1 MESETLHNGE
11 CHSPSTMSSVKIA
24 GLSTAT
30 GVTVATLKYYLREGL
45 LHAGAAT
52 AVNQAEYDESHVR
65 RVRLIRALVELGRLS
80 LADVGAVLAA
90 VDDDR
95 LPVHDAFGVAQ
106 DAMVPHRPHD
116 SADRVGEGAGEGEAD
131 LYELALTEVDRFVR
145 RHDLDVRPD
154 AAVRS
159 MLADAIV
166 SLSRF
171 GWAPSGQVV
180 DASLF
185 DGLVPPAMAE
195 AEFEIDSVP
204 DPADRAEQVE
214 YTVVGT
220 VVFEVANA
228 AVRRMALEHHSRRRF
243 ARTRRR

>member
-1 MESETLHNGE
+1 MESQTLHNGE

-24 GLSTAT
+24 GLSSAT

-52 AVNQAEYDESHVR
+52 AVNQADYDDSHVR

-90 VDDDR
+90 VDDDS

-116 SADRVGEGAGEGEAD
+116 AADRVGEGEAD
-131 LYELALTEVDRFVR
+131 LHALALAEVDRFVR
-145 RHDLDVRPD
+145 RHRLDVRPE
-154 AAVRS
+154 ANVRS

-171 GWAPSGQVV
+171 GWAPTGQVV

-185 DGLVPPAMAE
+185 DGFVPTAMAE
-195 AEFEIDSVP
+195 AEFSIDSVP
-204 DPADRAEQVE
+204 DPADRADQVE

-220 VVFEVANA
+220 VVFEVASA
-228 AVRRMALEHHSRRRF
+228 AVRRMALEHHSHRRFDRARRR
-243 ARTRRR
+243 

>member
-1 MESETLHNGE
+1 M
-11 CHSPSTMSSVKIA
+11 KIA

-80 LADVGAVLAA
+80 LADVGVVLAA
-90 VDDDR
+90 VDDDS

-131 LYELALTEVDRFVR
+131 LYGLALTEVDRFVR
-145 RHDLDVRPD
+145 RGGRRDG
-154 AAVRS
+154 
-159 MLADAIV
+159 ADAR
-166 SLSRF
+166 S
-171 GWAPSGQVV
+171 
-180 DASLF
+180 
-185 DGLVPPAMAE
+185 
-195 AEFEIDSVP
+195 
-204 DPADRAEQVE
+204 DRP
-214 YTVVGT
+214 
-220 VVFEVANA
+220 
-228 AVRRMALEHHSRRRF
+228 R
-243 ARTRRR
+243 